1 MGVKRSIGQRLT
13 PMVTERAPVMTG
25 GFVREALR
33 RAIDGVGPLPG
44 AAAAAQAQLREQ
56 GGDVEQAVHE
66 LMENHIRYA
75 GAQGFATNIG
85 GVVTAAFAIPANITG
100 LAVIQCRLIA
110 GIAHLRGYD
119 LTDPRVLNAVLVTI
133 VGEEGVHQR
142 VKKGQLPAPPMAIAT
157 APAYDPRL
165 DAQISAEVAGEL
177 VSRIAG
183 KRLVTAAG
191 RRVPG
196 VGAVVGAG
204 ADSYVTWKI
213 GRYADREFLPR
224 VRR

>member
-1 MGVKRSIGQRLT
+1 MGVGRDIGRRLA
-13 PMVTERAPVMTG
+13 PMVTEHAPLMTG

-44 AAAAAQAQLREQ
+44 AASAAEEQLREQ
-56 GGDVEQAVHE
+56 HGDVERAVHE
-66 LMENHIRYA
+66 LIENHVRYA

-85 GVVTAAFAIPANITG
+85 GVVTAAFAIPANIAG

-110 GIAHLRGYD
+110 GIVHLRGYD
-119 LTDPRVLNAVLVTI
+119 LADPRVLNAVLVTI
-133 VGEEGVHQR
+133 LGHEGVQQK
-142 VKKGQLPAPPMAIAT
+142 VKQGQLPAPPMALAT
-157 APAYDPRL
+157 APAYDASL

-183 KRLVTAAG
+183 KRLVTAVG

-196 VGAVVGAG
+196 VGAVVGMG
-204 ADSYVTWKI
+204 ADGFVTWKL

-224 VRR
+224 ARR

>member
-1 MGVKRSIGQRLT
+1 
-13 PMVTERAPVMTG
+13 MVTERAPVMTG

-44 AAAAAQAQLREQ
+44 AASAAQAQLREQ
-56 GGDVEQAVHE
+56 GGDVERAVHE
-66 LMENHIRYA
+66 LIETHVRYA

-133 VGEEGVHQR
+133 LGEEGVGQKM
-142 VKKGQLPAPPMAIAT
+142 KKGQLPAPPMAIAT
-157 APAYDPRL
+157 APTYDATM

-183 KRLVTAAG
+183 KRLVTTVG

-204 ADSYVTWKI
+204 ADGYVTWKI

-224 VRR
+224 ARR